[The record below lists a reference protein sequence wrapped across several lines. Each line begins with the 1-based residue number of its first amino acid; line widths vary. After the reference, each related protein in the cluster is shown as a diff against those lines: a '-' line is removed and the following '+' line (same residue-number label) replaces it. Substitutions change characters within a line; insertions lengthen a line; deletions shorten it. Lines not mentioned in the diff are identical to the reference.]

1 VNKETA
7 KHWHKIYQNKNLS
20 GRLNNIGFGLCSVI
34 DGLIRVLSLGYLHT
48 TLTLDY
54 ARNTAKNRFVKLKR
68 ERGAI

>member
-1 VNKETA
+1 MNKEMA
-7 KHWHKIYQNKNLS
+7 KNWHKVYQNKNPS
-20 GRLNNIGFGLCSVI
+20 GRLNNMGFGLSAVI

-48 TLTLDY
+48 TFTLDY